1 MAKLRNSKHERFA
14 VELSAGCSQSEA
26 GRRAGFVS
34 ATSNKSY
41 LSKLAQRVAPRVEE
55 IRRDN
60 IAAAFSGDDMT
71 PNPSGKTLSELFP
84 VSWLVAQYQTIQ
96 KHALHSGDM
105 RAATESVKSL
115 QRMVESEMAQA
126 EGIAP
131 KAIEPNNTISIET
144 LMRVFEKVGEIAA
157 PSVQIV
163 DEESKPPKVSEEM
176 ARIRAW
182 GRAAEHD

>member
-1 MAKLRNSKHERFA
+1 MAQLSNNKHELFSQALA
-14 VELSAGCSQSEA
+14 VGCSQSEA

-60 IAAAFSGDDMT
+60 IAAAFSSGDMT
-71 PNPSGKTLSELFP
+71 PNPSGKSLSELFP
-84 VSWLVAQYQTIQ
+84 VSWLVAQYQRIQ

-105 RAATESVKSL
+105 RAATAAVKNIQL
-115 QRMVESEMAQA
+115 MVEGEMAQA

-131 KAIEPNNTISIET
+131 KAIEPSNTISIET

-157 PSVQIV
+157 PRQELPVSVPREV
-163 DEESKPPKVSEEM
+163 LN
-176 ARIRAW
+176 RAH
-182 GRAAEHD
+182 RAAGRDE